1 VARPKDFLAG
11 CIYKVK
17 DDRIRLPDNEKRQLH
32 KEKRSVIVVSDQHG
46 AHGSNSYP
54 PSLWPSVWVV
64 PLSTSKR
71 DVTVFDVEI
80 PFGEGG
86 MNKAAWARV
95 PALQVM
101 DKDALEDMSG
111 QVSRD
116 ILDQLTAMILDYL
129 GIIRPEEPEA
139 TDSVDLD
146 NMPF

>member
-1 VARPKDFLAG
+1 M
-11 CIYKVK
+11 
-17 DDRIRLPDNEKRQLH
+17 
-32 KEKRSVIVVSDQHG
+32 
-46 AHGSNSYP
+46 
-54 PSLWPSVWVV
+54 
-64 PLSTSKR
+64 
-71 DVTVFDVEI
+71 FDVEI

>member
-1 VARPKDFLAG
+1 MARPKDFLAG
-11 CIYKVK
+11 CISKVK

-32 KEKRSVIVVSDQHG
+32 KEKRSVIVVSDQNG

-54 PSLWPSVWVV
+54 SSLWPSVWVV
-64 PLSTSKR
+64 PISTSKR

-111 QVSRD
+111 PVSLD
-116 ILDQLTAMILDYL
+116 ILDQITAMILDYL
-129 GIIRPEEPEA
+129 GIIRPEERVA
-139 TDSVDLD
+139 TNPLDVD